1 MRGKRRRRDAQ
12 IFELNLM
19 SNILSLNS
27 KLESKTYRHSGYQA
41 FSVSDPKPRRIH
53 KASVADRVL
62 HRAVYRML
70 YPFFDRIFI
79 TDSYSCRIG
88 KGTHKALDRFREMA
102 RKASLNH
109 TRTCWVLTCDV
120 SKFFAS
126 INQTV
131 LLRILAKRIRDQK
144 IMWLLDEIVRSFS
157 SSGPGVGLPLGN
169 LTSQLFANVYLNEL
183 DQLMKHELKVR
194 WYARYAD
201 DFAVLSDS
209 RACCFSLV
217 EPIRIFLNDELRLVL
232 HPQKVRVRPLAS
244 GVDFLGW
251 IHFPDHRVLRRATRR
266 RMFRN
271 LEVNG
276 YSESSLHS
284 YFGLLQHGNAY
295 RLRKEIIGRMGNRS
309 CRADVQQT

>member
-131 LLRILAKRIRDQK
+131 LLRILAKRIRDQDL
-144 IMWLLDEIVRSFS
+144 MWLLDEIIRGFYST
-157 SSGPGVGLPLGN
+157 GPGVGLPLGN

-183 DQLMKHELKVR
+183 DQFVKQRLKVR

-209 RACCFSLV
+209 RARCLSLV

>member
-131 LLRILAKRIRDQK
+131 LLRILAKRIRDQDL
-144 IMWLLDEIVRSFS
+144 MWLLDEIIRGFYST
-157 SSGPGVGLPLGN
+157 GPGVGLPLGN

-183 DQLMKHELKVR
+183 DQFVKQRLKVR

-209 RACCFSLV
+209 RARCLSLV

-295 RLRKEIIGRMGNRS
+295 RLRKEIIGRMGDRLCS
-309 CRADVQQT
+309 ADIQQT